1 MIKHIEKL
9 FLEKYLIESEKS
21 YFAPGRVNIIGEHTD
36 YNGGLVMPF
45 CIDKGIYAT
54 VGKNHSKLI
63 NVYSENFSIH
73 GIINIDLVEI
83 NYDKLNNYADYFL
96 GVLKELSD
104 MGLPIRHGLN
114 ILLSSNLPVGGGL
127 SSSAALTLLFINIL
141 NDEYSYELDRL
152 TMVKIARRVENNFLK
167 VNCGI
172 MDQFA
177 IMYGK
182 ENCAIYLETDTLK
195 FEYVDLDMDDICF
208 VLINSNTTRK
218 LSESKYNERQKET
231 QEVLSILQD
240 KFNIKNLSDLSYEL
254 LNEALSHISSDVL
267 KRRLKHV
274 LSENKRVKEAKKA
287 IKNKDIIK
295 FGEIITAAHESLKKD
310 YEVSSIVLDDLVK
323 MALESG
329 SLGSRMIGGGFGG
342 STLNIVRTSDF
353 DNFIEKF
360 QNEYQKYNDKPFIYS
375 VVVAKDGIKRID

>member
-54 VGKNHSKLI
+54 IGKNHSKLI

-83 NYDKLNNYADYFL
+83 NYDKLDNYADYFL
-96 GVLKELSD
+96 GVLKELSN

-195 FEYVDLDMDDICF
+195 FDYVNLDMDDICF

-231 QEVLSILQD
+231 QEILSILQD

-254 LNEALSHISSDVL
+254 LNEALSYISSDVL

-274 LSENKRVKEAKKA
+274 ITENKRVKEAKKA
-287 IKNKDIIK
+287 ITNKDIIK

-310 YEVSSIVLDDLVK
+310 YEVSSSVLDDLVE
-323 MALESG
+323 MALKSG

-342 STLNIVRTSDF
+342 STLNIVKTADF

-360 QNEYQKYNDKPFIYS
+360 QTEYQKYNDKPFIYS
-375 VVVAKDGIKRID
+375 VVVAKDGIKIID